1 MIDLSIL
8 RQIFVNFENSSQ
20 SKINFCQYVKTLVLE
35 VYGRA
40 GHDGHDFWLR
50 HCLPLSGA
58 DRGFFVTMAFL
69 GLGPHPS
76 YLLDTPTIWANA
88 VTMCFHSRFVF
99 ISFPSNTLFLFP
111 SKSSPL
117 KTHYRGLRL

>member
-8 RQIFVNFENSSQ
+8 RQIFVNFENSLQ

-40 GHDGHDFWLR
+40 GHDGHEFWLR

-58 DRGFFVTMAFL
+58 DRGFLVTMAFFKI
-69 GLGPHPS
+69 GS
-76 YLLDTPTIWANA
+76 T
-88 VTMCFHSRFVF
+88 S
-99 ISFPSNTLFLFP
+99 FLFVGHA
-111 SKSSPL
+111 
-117 KTHYRGLRL
+117 HYMGKCCNHVFS